1 MAQFAILLYAPAPAD
16 WSEAPGDELEA
27 HGIYADKI
35 GELGGSIVTG
45 YALHPSSGAKSVR
58 SDGVTDGP
66 FVDSKEVL
74 GGITVI
80 EARDI
85 DHAVEIAKESPGT
98 WRGGIEV
105 RQLLG

>member
-16 WSEAPGDELEA
+16 WSDTPGDELEA
-27 HGIYADKI
+27 HGVYADKI

-45 YALHPSSGAKSVR
+45 YALQPSTAGKAVR
-58 SDGVTDGP
+58 SDSVTDGS
-66 FVDSKEVL
+66 FIDAKEVL
-74 GGITVI
+74 GGITII

-85 DHAVEIAKESPGT
+85 DHAVEIAKLSPGT

-105 RQLLG
+105 RELLG

>member
-16 WSEAPGDELEA
+16 WSETPQDELEA
-27 HGIYADKI
+27 HGTFAEKI

-45 YALHPSSGAKSVR
+45 YALQPSSGAKAVR

-66 FVDSKEVL
+66 LIDAKEVL

-80 EARDI
+80 EARDL

-98 WRGGIEV
+98 WRGGVEV
-105 RQLLG
+105 RELLG